1 MERATVRRVVLDA
14 WPVLVAAVLLFP
26 LLTRPGIPLARDLVF
41 VPRQPWTDA
50 VVGLGDAAPRAVPL
64 DALVSLATLAVDGG
78 VLARVVLPL
87 LLATAGWGAHRLVRD
102 LGTPAR
108 LAAGGLAVWN
118 PFVVE
123 RLALGQWALLAAYA
137 ALPWLAMAAARFR
150 AGGHLRELA
159 PVVLWLALASV
170 TPTGG
175 LLAGAVAL
183 VFGLGGLARAA
194 RLVPAV
200 LLLQLPWLLPA
211 LTGTAGV
218 TSDPDGVAA
227 FAARAEGPGGVAT
240 AVVGLGGIWDAGS
253 VPGTRETWW
262 ATATAVVAVAALV
275 SGGRHLWRRHGTP
288 DAARW
293 ALLAAA
299 GLLLALASS
308 TGWGADALG
317 RAVETVPG
325 AGLLRD
331 SQKLAAPYA
340 VVVVACLA
348 ATLHLVVDRAR
359 SWGSEVGT
367 ACAVTAVA
375 VPFLLL
381 PDATG
386 VVWATVDPVRPSPD
400 LDAVA
405 AVVDGSDADLVTL
418 PWRSYRRFDWGSDL
432 VSSDPAV
439 RWLDVD
445 VVVADDLAV
454 GTTTVDGE
462 SDRAREVGGAL
473 AEAAPAEA
481 LPDLGVGWVLVYLDD
496 PDADRL
502 DLTGLTEEYAGPDV
516 ALYSVP
522 EPATS
527 RSDDDRTRR
536 WLVVLADLLAV
547 LLVAVAAAFRVASRK
562 QGSRRSP
569 VVG

>member
-14 WPVLVAAVLLFP
+14 WPVLVAAVLLLP

-50 VVGLGDAAPRAVPL
+50 VLGLGDAAPRAVPL
-64 DALVSLATLAVDGG
+64 DALVSLATVALDGG

-150 AGGHLRELA
+150 VGARLRDLA

-175 LLAGAVAL
+175 LIAGAVAL
-183 VFGLGGLARAA
+183 VFGLGGPARAV
-194 RLVPAV
+194 RLVPVV
-200 LLLQLPWLLPA
+200 LVLQLPWLLPA

-227 FAARAEGPGGVAT
+227 FAARAEGPGGVVT

-262 ATATAVVAVAALV
+262 ATVTAVVVVLALV
-275 SGGRHLWRRHGTP
+275 VGGRHLWRSRGAS
-288 DAARW
+288 DAGRW
-293 ALLAAA
+293 AVLAAG

-331 SQKLAAPYA
+331 SQKLAAPY
-340 VVVVACLA
+340 VVVAVACVA
-348 ATLHLVVDRAR
+348 ATLHLLVARAR
-359 SWGSEVGT
+359 AWGSEVGT
-367 ACAVTAVA
+367 AGAVLAAA
-375 VPFLLL
+375 VPVLLL

-386 VVWATVDPVRPSPD
+386 AVWATVDPVQPTPD

-454 GTTTVDGE
+454 GATTVQGE
-462 SDRAREVGGAL
+462 SDRAREVGAAL
-473 AEAAPAEA
+473 RDGPPAEV
-481 LPDLGVGWVLVYLDD
+481 LPGLGVGWVLVYLDD
-496 PDADRL
+496 PDVDRL
-502 DLTGLTEEYAGPDV
+502 DLAGLTEEHAGRDL

-522 EPATS
+522 GPVADPAGDDGSRRLLVVLGDLLAALLVAAAAVVGATS
-527 RSDDDRTRR
+527 R
-536 WLVVLADLLAV
+536 
-547 LLVAVAAAFRVASRK
+547 K
-562 QGSRRSP
+562 YGSRRLP
-569 VVG
+569 VVR